1 MDFKIEHPCFY
12 LGKAHTNIKSIHILG
27 SRPLFTVFL
36 TIQSE
41 QLINNLQLKPKF
53 IHTFMNSIEDL
64 LGTQK
69 IMDDKKF
76 PCHLIIIVW
85 STSVLI
91 TSSVDKMRVLLF
103 RLICYQ
109 IYMVIEEC
117 FRFHYDFLRKD
128 KKILPA
134 SISSII
140 IHLYSLQYY

>member
-1 MDFKIEHPCFY
+1 
-12 LGKAHTNIKSIHILG
+12 
-27 SRPLFTVFL
+27 
-36 TIQSE
+36 
-41 QLINNLQLKPKF
+41 
-53 IHTFMNSIEDL
+53 MNSIEDL

-69 IMDDKKF
+69 IMGDKKF
-76 PCHLIIIVW
+76 PCHLITIVW

-117 FRFHYDFLRKD
+117 FRFNYDFLRKD
-128 KKILPA
+128 KMILPA

-140 IHLYSLQYY
+140 IHLYSL